1 MREADI
7 EDIRL
12 EIWLRERNDRE
23 IRWTTKDGTEIP
35 IRDMSLSHLRNVEC
49 MLERKGHLLGIACDY
64 QAYLDDLD

>member
-35 IRDMSLSHLRNVEC
+35 IRDMSLSHLRNVER
-49 MLERKGHLLGIACDY
+49 MLERNEHLLGIACDY